1 MKRKKTDV
9 VQLKLRLVED
19 LRKRLEI
26 AAESEKR
33 SLNSEIIAR
42 LEDSFVQAGT
52 RLETILEKLSELL
65 GLMRSERER
74 SLLENLFESPTDAPV
89 SDKEAEERFR
99 AALDARMRARPGQP
113 QLVEQPELPIDRR
126 APRSGELN
134 LAPIQAAHYLC
145 AALGRPLRG
154 NELDVA
160 MEEPDSALGRLLR
173 AQVEKAAPPDNEPEL
188 PMPAPRRLS
197 K

>member
-1 MKRKKTDV
+1 VIKRKKTDV

-42 LEDSFVQAGT
+42 LEESFHRAERASDELT
-52 RLETILEKLSELL
+52 ERYRLNAERCFDLAETLKSSESKRLVL
-65 GLMRSERER
+65 AMADGWLR
-74 SLLENLFESPTDAPV
+74 LVAPAP
-89 SDKEAEERFR
+89 DKEGPADARFSIA
-99 AALDARMRARPGQP
+99 AALSA
-113 QLVEQPELPIDRR
+113 RR

-134 LAPIQAAHYLC
+134 LAPQQAAMHLV

-160 MEEPDSALGRLLR
+160 MEEPDSTLGRLLR
-173 AQVEKAAPPDNEPEL
+173 AQLEKAAPPDNEPEL
-188 PMPAPRRLS
+188 PMQQAHKLL